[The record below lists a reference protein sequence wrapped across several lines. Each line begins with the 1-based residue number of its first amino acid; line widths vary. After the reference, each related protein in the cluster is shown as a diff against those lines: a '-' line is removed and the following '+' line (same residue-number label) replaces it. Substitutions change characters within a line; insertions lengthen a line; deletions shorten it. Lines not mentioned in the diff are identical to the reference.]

1 MFDIG
6 FMELMLIGIVSLL
19 VIGPEK
25 LPAAVRTATLW
36 IGRAKRSFN
45 QVKSEIEREINTD
58 DIRRQLHNESIM
70 ADLNKAKKQAE
81 SLVKET
87 KENIETL
94 SGDVKTTIETEQA
107 ELKILG
113 DSVTSTIPS
122 DSNNKTQEKD
132 AKSKDEDK
140 VSSESVISDTKGAS
154 TDSDGLTDTVT
165 KQEPVEDF
173 YNNPPKGRFEQ
184 QGRTYSTVTE
194 PTDEE
199 PQASDKQDKA

>member
-19 VIGPEK
+19 VIGPER

-81 SLVKET
+81 KIVKDT
-87 KENIETL
+87 KDNIDTL
-94 SGDVKTTIETEQA
+94 SGDVKKTIETEQE

-113 DSVTSTIPS
+113 DSGTKDINSNKENPKDTKNADENKNTAEPS
-122 DSNNKTQEKD
+122 PDDSENKTASAD
-132 AKSKDEDK
+132 NIKS
-140 VSSESVISDTKGAS
+140 
-154 TDSDGLTDTVT
+154 
-165 KQEPVEDF
+165 EPVEDF
-173 YNNPPKGRFEQ
+173 YNNPPKGRVEFQGGVFKSVPEQ
-184 QGRTYSTVTE
+184 D
-194 PTDEE
+194 DEDDSAQE
-199 PQASDKQDKA
+199 QDKA